1 MRTSR
6 WAAPVAACRTCHTA
20 KGTHAAARGGARS
33 SGPLAAHASRG
44 LRSLR
49 PWVDRSIYCQLDAE
63 GRLSRTWRQMD
74 HMRRTFADTSRA
86 LSRRG
91 SDCCKSPPPPRTSYC
106 CHEMEQD
113 GRGMNGWWRRS
124 RSPSST
130 QRGGPGGLQPSRVG
144 VGARG
149 DPVALS
155 KFFAH
160 VTAHVRP
167 APYNGPPI
175 RHPCPTGLMKGWRL
189 HCVLTSYAIAARR
202 QPALVR
208 REHAP
213 EPRHDT
219 VAAAGRYIPRDD
231 CRQISPPR
239 HVRVPREA
247 PLGPRAR
254 ALA

>member
-1 MRTSR
+1 VRRVRSCKPISRTVRARRGDLETSRRHTWARRGRVPRACRGRRARLPVETARWRGRNAATGRIPAARAAGTPLVRTSR
-6 WAAPVAACRTCHTA
+6 WAALVAACRTCHTA

-149 DPVALS
+149 S
-155 KFFAH
+155 RWHFGSSS
-160 VTAHVRP
+160 R
-167 APYNGPPI
+167 
-175 RHPCPTGLMKGWRL
+175 M
-189 HCVLTSYAIAARR
+189 
-202 QPALVR
+202 
-208 REHAP
+208 
-213 EPRHDT
+213 
-219 VAAAGRYIPRDD
+219 
-231 CRQISPPR
+231 
-239 HVRVPREA
+239 
-247 PLGPRAR
+247 
-254 ALA
+254 